1 MNNELN
7 NINNASYKTA
17 ISLKVIGVGGAGNN
31 AVNMMFNED
40 LPNVDF
46 IVANTDLQ
54 SLEKSVCNHKV
65 PLGKENRGFGAGSDP
80 KLGAKAVDESTQE
93 VKEALKDADVVIIT
107 AGFGGGTGTGSSPKI
122 AQIAKENGALT
133 IGLVTTP
140 FIYEGQNR
148 MNVALN
154 GIEELKKNVDS
165 YIVLSN
171 EKLSDEN
178 PDVPF
183 AESLK
188 LSNVTL
194 KNIIFAI
201 HDVLNR
207 VGTINID
214 FADIKHALKDAGL
227 TIVGIGQ
234 ASGENRAE
242 KAVKKAFETNLYE
255 YDIKNASK
263 LLINIQHDKMV
274 TNKDIRKAVSTVHEM
289 LSGQGGFINDCKI
302 GQEIVEL
309 DNNAQIFKV
318 SIIAS
323 GVDANVSKEQ
333 EEMVEEHKTSKIDA
347 IADLQP
353 EIEDVE
359 DELVQKE
366 IEMEMTKETLQE
378 ESESLLRTAEANKY
392 AQTKELNSYFDI
404 DDSSLLDEQEESS
417 WFISK

>member
-1 MNNELN
+1 MNNEFN
-7 NINNASYKTA
+7 NNAASYKTA

-31 AVNMMFNED
+31 AVNMMYDEN

-54 SLEKSVCNHKV
+54 SLEKSKCTHKV
-65 PLGKENRGFGAGSDP
+65 ALGKENRGFGAGSDP
-80 KLGAKAVDESTQE
+80 KLGAKAVDESTAE

-107 AGFGGGTGTGSSPKI
+107 AGFGGGTGTGASPKI
-122 AQIAKENGALT
+122 AQIAKESGALT

-140 FIYEGQNR
+140 FVYEGKNR
-148 MNVALN
+148 MLVAQN
-154 GIEELKKNVDS
+154 GIEQLKQAVDS

-183 AESLK
+183 ADSLK
-188 LSNVTL
+188 LSNITL
-194 KNIIFAI
+194 KNIIMAI

-214 FADIKHALKDAGL
+214 FADIKHTLKDSGL

-234 ASGENRAE
+234 AVGENRAE

-255 YDIKNASK
+255 YDIKHASK
-263 LLINIQHDKMV
+263 LLINIQHDKLV
-274 TNKDIRKAVSTVHEM
+274 TNKEIRNAVSSIHEI
-289 LSGQGGFINDCKI
+289 LSGQDGFINDCKI
-302 GQEIVEL
+302 GQEIVETE
-309 DNNAQIFKV
+309 DNKQIFKV

-323 GVDANVSKEQ
+323 GVDATTTDAQ
-333 EEMVEEHKTSKIDA
+333 EEKVTSKIDA

-353 EIEDVE
+353 EIENTEEVMLE
-359 DELVQKE
+359 
-366 IEMEMTKETLQE
+366 QE
-378 ESESLLRTAEANKY
+378 EENEMIKNTLEADSNALLHATEEVKY

-404 DDSSLLDEQEESS
+404 DDTSLTDEQEETS

>member
-1 MNNELN
+1 MNEIHNL
-7 NINNASYKTA
+7 NNASYKTA

-31 AVNMMFNED
+31 AVNMMYDEN

-46 IVANTDLQ
+46 IVANTDVQ
-54 SLEKSVCNHKV
+54 SLEKSKCTHTIA
-65 PLGKENRGFGAGSDP
+65 LGKENRGFGAGSDP
-80 KLGAKAVDESTQE
+80 KLGSKAVDESTIE

-107 AGFGGGTGTGSSPKI
+107 AGFGGGTGTGASPKI

-140 FIYEGQNR
+140 FIYEGNKR
-148 MNVALN
+148 MSVAQD
-154 GIEELKKNVDS
+154 GIKELKKYVDS

-171 EKLSDEN
+171 EKLLDEN

-188 LSNVTL
+188 LSNITL

-201 HDVLNR
+201 HDILNR

-214 FADIKHALKDAGL
+214 FADIKHTLKDSGL

-242 KAVKKAFETNLYE
+242 KAVKKAFESNLYE
-255 YDIKNASK
+255 HDIKSASK

-274 TNKDIRKAVSTVHEM
+274 TNKDIRKAVSAVHEI
-289 LSGQGGFINDCKI
+289 LANEGGLIDDCKI

-309 DNNAQIFKV
+309 DNNAQFFKV

-323 GVDANVSKEQ
+323 GVDANTTPEIIETTQ
-333 EEMVEEHKTSKIDA
+333 HTSKIDS
-347 IADLQP
+347 ISDLQP

-359 DELVQKE
+359 EEMVQEQVQGEAIKVD
-366 IEMEMTKETLQE
+366 LE
-378 ESESLLRTAEANKY
+378 EDSNSLLHTTEAKKY
-392 AQTKELNSYFDI
+392 AETKELNSYFDI
-404 DDSSLLDEQEESS
+404 DDTSLKDEQDESI
-417 WFISK
+417 WFFVK